1 MKAKELWEQDSQKAV
16 TIFQGKYIT
25 LKCEITK
32 QSVKFFRNDDAFTC
46 YTYPPLHELKKD
58 KDFIKIIKDTMEEAN
73 MHYLSESVDSWIV
86 SSCDLPSFPI
96 SVIFHSDY
104 TNYKCKVYY

>member
-25 LKCEITK
+25 LKCEITR
-32 QSVKFFRNDDAFTC
+32 QSVKFFRHDDVFTC

-73 MHYLSESVDSWIV
+73 MHYLSKGVDSWTE
-86 SSCDLPSFPI
+86 SSCDLPSFPLSI
-96 SVIFHSDY
+96 IFHSDY